1 MAKLIKNY
9 IEQLIKKQ
17 VEKHGIVVW
26 YDPDGCYISMISEI
40 NWANVPLIKYEGS
53 YYDVRFKA
61 EQYFD
66 GITRN
71 KLLIYLN
78 TKRDINNF
86 PLIELEKAGCVIEPH
101 GPVEKNTNLTV
112 VVKEAFSEKISEE
125 LIRNI
130 CEKIEGK
137 TIAINEIEKIVENAK
152 SIDTAALSIIFNTN
166 EPQSIIL
173 NFLASQSLGKLIQER
188 KLEKELSKFIHMYLG
203 IKVKASLSLEQLRDK
218 TIETVLMVD
227 FIDSLKD
234 DPVKEKYKGL
244 DLPNKENYI
253 LSIKGIVNLWRER
266 SDIAEEYRKESER
279 IQDIYSIATEIFNP
293 KNIIDVQ
300 TFPVFDE
307 MLIKFC
313 LSESDNINLSEFQE
327 IVGKRKNNFWA
338 NEKAEI
344 SLIWTIIEY
353 CLKLRLS
360 IQKALKDITKK
371 ELDLSE
377 LINLYINDSTH
388 KGWYLIDRNY
398 RLLESKYAEFD
409 IGSNFDDMLE
419 KLIVKI
425 RDEYSRLLNIQAE
438 KVSSSLS
445 THQNIK
451 VKNILQQKDILGK
464 KVLPILQ
471 DKKRCAYFLVD
482 AFRYE
487 MGEELFES
495 IENYEQKN
503 ILPTLASI
511 PTITSFGMLSL
522 LLHFNEMINVEPING
537 KLVLEVNGNK
547 VDSRNERLKFI
558 DGKMP
563 YSIENFKLDEV
574 IKPKKSVRERIKKA
588 DMIIVT
594 SQEIDSLCEGGEN
607 LLARQVMSQI
617 ILNLKRAIYNLLELG
632 IEEFII
638 SADHGYLLGNEIG
651 KELKIDCPN
660 GETYS
665 LHKRV
670 WIGKGGNN
678 PENTIRFKASDFGYK
693 SELDFVFP
701 KEIAI
706 FKTIGGEN
714 NYFHGGLSLQE
725 MVIPTIDLRMKPKL
739 KQKKVFKEEYILN
752 LVKEN
757 ITNRIFIITIQ
768 YKSDELLFAEMLTEN
783 KKVRVNILK
792 DKEKIG
798 QVVASEYGFDEATN
812 EIVLERNKKNVIT
825 IILNESVLEGNISI
839 SLIDS
844 RTEMELNKIN
854 DIPLRIT
861 I

>member
-1 MAKLIKNY
+1 
-9 IEQLIKKQ
+9 
-17 VEKHGIVVW
+17 
-26 YDPDGCYISMISEI
+26 
-40 NWANVPLIKYEGS
+40 
-53 YYDVRFKA
+53 
-61 EQYFD
+61 
-66 GITRN
+66 
-71 KLLIYLN
+71 
-78 TKRDINNF
+78 
-86 PLIELEKAGCVIEPH
+86 
-101 GPVEKNTNLTV
+101 
-112 VVKEAFSEKISEE
+112 
-125 LIRNI
+125 
-130 CEKIEGK
+130 
-137 TIAINEIEKIVENAK
+137 
-152 SIDTAALSIIFNTN
+152 
-166 EPQSIIL
+166 
-173 NFLASQSLGKLIQER
+173 
-188 KLEKELSKFIHMYLG
+188 
-203 IKVKASLSLEQLRDK
+203 
-218 TIETVLMVD
+218 
-227 FIDSLKD
+227 
-234 DPVKEKYKGL
+234 
-244 DLPNKENYI
+244 
-253 LSIKGIVNLWRER
+253 
-266 SDIAEEYRKESER
+266 
-279 IQDIYSIATEIFNP
+279 
-293 KNIIDVQ
+293 
-300 TFPVFDE
+300 
-307 MLIKFC
+307 
-313 LSESDNINLSEFQE
+313 
-327 IVGKRKNNFWA
+327 
-338 NEKAEI
+338 
-344 SLIWTIIEY
+344 
-353 CLKLRLS
+353 
-360 IQKALKDITKK
+360 
-371 ELDLSE
+371 
-377 LINLYINDSTH
+377 
-388 KGWYLIDRNY
+388 
-398 RLLESKYAEFD
+398 
-409 IGSNFDDMLE
+409 
-419 KLIVKI
+419 
-425 RDEYSRLLNIQAE
+425 
-438 KVSSSLS
+438 
-445 THQNIK
+445 
-451 VKNILQQKDILGK
+451 
-464 KVLPILQ
+464 
-471 DKKRCAYFLVD
+471 
-482 AFRYE
+482 

-503 ILPTLASI
+503 ILPALASI
-511 PTITSFGMLSL
+511 PTITPFGMLSL

>member
-1 MAKLIKNY
+1 MAILIKNY
-9 IEQLIKKQ
+9 LEKLIKKQ
-17 VEKHGIVVW
+17 SDENGIVVW
-26 YDPDGCYISMISEI
+26 YDPEGDYKSMVSEI
-40 NWANVPLIKYEGS
+40 DWGSIPIIKYEGS

-61 EQYFD
+61 EQYFEN
-66 GITRN
+66 IERR
-71 KLLIYLN
+71 KVLIYSN
-78 TKRDINNF
+78 IKRDTNLF
-86 PLIELEKAGCVIEPH
+86 PLIELEKAGCVVEPH
-101 GPVEKNTNLTV
+101 GPVERNTNLTI
-112 VVKEAFSEKISEE
+112 VVKEVFSGKISEE
-125 LIRNI
+125 FIRDI
-130 CEKIEGK
+130 CKKIEGK
-137 TIAINEIEKIVENAK
+137 TITIDEIEKIVDSTK
-152 SIDTAALSIIFNTN
+152 SLNTAALSIIFNTN

-173 NFLASQSLGKLIQER
+173 EFLINKNLDVSIQKR
-188 KLEKELSKFIHMYLG
+188 KLEKELSKLINVYLG
-203 IKVKASLSLEQLRDK
+203 IEINENYSLNQQREK
-218 TIETVLMVD
+218 TIETMLMVD
-227 FIDSLKD
+227 FTESLG
-234 DPVKEKYKGL
+234 VASNKEKYKSLNLPKRENQISAIKAIL
-244 DLPNKENYI
+244 D
-253 LSIKGIVNLWRER
+253 LWRER
-266 SDIAEEYRKESER
+266 SDITEEYIKESER
-279 IQDIYSIATEIFNP
+279 IQDLYGIASEIFNP

-300 TFPVFDE
+300 TFPVFDG
-307 MLIKFC
+307 MLIKHC
-313 LSESDNINLSEFQE
+313 LSESDNINLLELQV
-327 IVGKRKNNFWA
+327 IVSKRKNNFWA

-377 LINLYINDSTH
+377 LINLYIDEGTH

-419 KLIVKI
+419 KLIIKI
-425 RDEYSRLLNIQAE
+425 RNEYSRLLNIQAE
-438 KVSSSLS
+438 KVSSSLR
-445 THQNIK
+445 IK
-451 VKNILQQKDILGK
+451 KNIELKKILRQKDILRK

-503 ILPTLASI
+503 ILPALASI
-511 PTITSFGMLSL
+511 PTITPFGMLSL
-522 LLHFNEMINVEPING
+522 LLHFNEVIHVKPINK
-537 KLVLEVNGNK
+537 KLVLEVNNNK
-547 VDSRNERLKFI
+547 VNSRNERLKFI
-558 DGKMP
+558 DENMS
-563 YSIENFKLDEV
+563 YSIKNFKLDEV
-574 IKPKKSVRERIKKA
+574 IKPKKSVRDEIKKA
-588 DMIIVT
+588 DMVIVT

-617 ILNLKRAIYNLLELG
+617 ILNLKRAIYHLLELG

-638 SADHGYLLGNEIG
+638 SADHGYLLGNEMG
-651 KELKIDCPN
+651 RELKIDCPN

-678 PENTIRFKASDFGYK
+678 PENTIRFKSSDFGYAG
-693 SELDFVFP
+693 ELDFVFP

-706 FKTIGGEN
+706 FKTTGSEN

-725 MVIPTIDLRMKPKL
+725 MIIPTINLQMKPKL
-739 KQKKVFKEEYILN
+739 KQKKISKEEYFLN
-752 LVKEN
+752 LAKKS
-757 ITNRIFIITIQ
+757 ITNRIFTITVQ
-768 YKSDELLFAEMLTEN
+768 YKADELLFAEMLPEN
-783 KKVRVNILK
+783 KKIRINIIK

-798 QVVASEYGFDEATN
+798 KAVASEYGFDDATN
-812 EIVLERNKKNVIT
+812 EILLERNKKNVIT
-825 IILNESVLEGNISI
+825 IILNEGLLEGNISI
-839 SLIDS
+839 ILIDS
-844 RTEMELNKIN
+844 RTEMEVNKIS